1 MNFLMKRSAKDWLIL
16 ITFYKF
22 RDHPSIVN
30 IKERY
35 KVKGNFSFKLATTGE
50 IKAVIKDLPTNKAA
64 GGVILVN
71 ILNKSNFY
79 FDELTICV
87 NYALINGKFP
97 ANLKDA
103 SVTPVHT

>member
-1 MNFLMKRSAKDWLIL
+1 MIL

-35 KVKGNFSFKLATTGE
+35 KVKGNFSFKLATTEE

-103 SVTPVHT
+103 NVTPVHT